1 MTPST
6 ASASRTCGRAFPA
19 LSASLLRAFGCLA
32 VLAMLAACAGQSQDP
47 VQEAGQYKKHARGNY
62 APPGPPSD
70 PWGPYISEASAKYDV
85 PQRWIREVI
94 RQESGGKLYHGGS
107 LVTSGAGAM
116 GLMQV
121 MPGTFDEL
129 RARYNLGD
137 DPYDPYDNIMAGTAY
152 IRELYE
158 IYGSPAFLAAYNAGP
173 RRLDDYLSRNRALPD
188 ETRRY
193 VARIGPNIADAH
205 PVNRA
210 APEDYAMNAIPM
222 DIPPGPRY
230 GRGSTQMASASSSSA
245 RTTVQVAQLPV
256 PPAPAPIPAAPPPP
270 VMTASAAEGPKGSSR
285 FRLIPTA
292 NAGTLPVVHGGPTTG
307 TWAIQVGAFG
317 NEEQAH
323 AAIAAAR
330 DHAKEPLGKGK
341 TVVAAMAQPKGK
353 LYRARVTGL
362 SRDAAMQACE
372 KLGHKSACIVLSP
385 DAQS

>member
-1 MTPST
+1 
-6 ASASRTCGRAFPA
+6 
-19 LSASLLRAFGCLA
+19 
-32 VLAMLAACAGQSQDP
+32 
-47 VQEAGQYKKHARGNY
+47 
-62 APPGPPSD
+62 
-70 PWGPYISEASAKYDV
+70 
-85 PQRWIREVI
+85 
-94 RQESGGKLYHGGS
+94 
-107 LVTSGAGAM
+107 
-116 GLMQV
+116 
-121 MPGTFDEL
+121 
-129 RARYNLGD
+129 
-137 DPYDPYDNIMAGTAY
+137 
-152 IRELYE
+152 
-158 IYGSPAFLAAYNAGP
+158 
-173 RRLDDYLSRNRALPD
+173 
-188 ETRRY
+188 
-193 VARIGPNIADAH
+193 
-205 PVNRA
+205 
-210 APEDYAMNAIPM
+210 MNAIPM